1 MDSYRPADLY
11 PWLSRLSQHQ
21 PTTFFIMPS
30 IIFTDGETS
39 KEVSLDSVSHAEL
52 DFIYEVNSVQDIPS
66 DETDETT
73 AGFST

>member
-1 MDSYRPADLY
+1 
-11 PWLSRLSQHQ
+11 
-21 PTTFFIMPS
+21 MPS